1 MENQMSNL
9 LGKEVIVRA
18 DKAGV
23 FFGTLIAKEGSEVK
37 LKDARKLYYWSGAN
51 SVEDLAV
58 KGVKKPNDCQ
68 FTITVDNILI
78 NNYIQILPC
87 TEEASISI
95 KSVGVWTI

>member
-1 MENQMSNL
+1 MSNL

-23 FFGTLIAKEGSEVK
+23 FFGTLIAKDGSEVE

-58 KGVKKPNDCQ
+58 KGVKNPNDCQ
-68 FTITVDNILI
+68 FTITVDTIII
-78 NNYIQILPC
+78 NSYIQILPC

-95 KSVGVWTI
+95 KTVNVWTIQ